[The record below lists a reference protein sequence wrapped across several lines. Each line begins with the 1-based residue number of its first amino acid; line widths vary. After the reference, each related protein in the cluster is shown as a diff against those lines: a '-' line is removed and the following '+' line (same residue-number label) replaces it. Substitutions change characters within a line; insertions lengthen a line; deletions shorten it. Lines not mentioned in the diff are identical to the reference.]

1 MANPKTTYLIDL
13 PFDLST
19 RGKIASIPDNDVKA
33 WKNKILSLLSTGTDE
48 RIWYHNYGASLTNL
62 VFEDSY
68 TATEDARIALNAV
81 FASWLPELKL
91 LEVNAGFDPSYG
103 SVTISISYKLPS
115 GVIDSVKINTASLTN
130 AGEVIEVI

>member
-1 MANPKTTYLIDL
+1 MATPKTTYIIDL

-19 RGKIASIPDNDVKA
+19 RGKVATIPDNDVKA

-48 RIWYHNYGASLTNL
+48 RIWYHNYGASLNNL

-81 FASWLPELKL
+81 FASWLPELEL
-91 LEVNAGFDPSYG
+91 MEVNSGFDSSYG